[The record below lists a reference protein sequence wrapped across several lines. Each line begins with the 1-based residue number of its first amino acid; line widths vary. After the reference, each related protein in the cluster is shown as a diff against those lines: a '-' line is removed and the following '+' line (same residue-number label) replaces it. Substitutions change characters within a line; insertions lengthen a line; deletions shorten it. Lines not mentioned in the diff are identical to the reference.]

1 MYKMVRMWYM
11 VSCCIVVMGFTSTL
25 TYLGPFIYIPM
36 TIPVRLYVQVNIN
49 IIIITFTAII
59 IIIIIISLLSSLI
72 SFDSQGVV
80 QILMCLLETA
90 ETILR
95 QVIEYL

>member
-1 MYKMVRMWYM
+1 MYKLVRMWYM

-49 IIIITFTAII
+49 IIVITITVII
-59 IIIIIISLLSSLI
+59 IIIIIILTHLSLL
-72 SFDSQGVV
+72 
-80 QILMCLLETA
+80 T
-90 ETILR
+90 LR
-95 QVIEYL
+95 AWSKS

>member
-11 VSCCIVVMGFTSTL
+11 LSCCIVVMGFTSTL

-49 IIIITFTAII
+49 IIIITITVI

>member
-1 MYKMVRMWYM
+1 MYKLVRMWYM
-11 VSCCIVVMGFTSTL
+11 LSCCIVVMGFTSTL

-49 IIIITFTAII
+49 IIIITITV

-72 SFDSQGVV
+72 
-80 QILMCLLETA
+80 
-90 ETILR
+90 
-95 QVIEYL
+95 YLF